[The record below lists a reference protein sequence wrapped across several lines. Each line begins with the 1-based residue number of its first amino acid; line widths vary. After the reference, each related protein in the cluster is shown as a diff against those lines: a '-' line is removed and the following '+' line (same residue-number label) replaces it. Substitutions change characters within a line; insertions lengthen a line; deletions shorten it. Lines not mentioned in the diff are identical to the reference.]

1 VTRHGD
7 HAPLP
12 PAKLAEPEP
21 RDPIVRADQ
30 RDRVASAAAARLLL
44 VRAPA
49 GYGKTTLIAAAAGEL
64 GWRCVWYRLDELD
77 SDPRLFFSALARAVA
92 LRVSGAAG
100 ATRSAKPDGA
110 SSVVEAAARLAA
122 GLGSAAADGLFII
135 LDDYESLSG
144 EEAFDGGLAA
154 LLSYLP
160 RGVHLVLLTRARPT
174 IPTGRLALEGGLVE
188 IGPED
193 LCLDHTQAAEVIARA
208 WGAPASPGQVGAL
221 ISLTEGWPAGVRLAA
236 AASSGTGPEL
246 SEDVL
251 RAEYGRAVHAY
262 LAEQVYARLDQGL
275 QGFLRLTCLA
285 EALTA
290 AVAEEISGALDAGS
304 LLARLEASGAFTF
317 VDSAT
322 GEYRYHPLLR
332 SFLRERLTDEDGRAA
347 VTDLQRRT
355 AAVLS
360 RGGGLA
366 AAVSLYLDADDP
378 QATVHL
384 LEQHGYL
391 LLEECPHALLARW
404 AAALAA
410 DSGLSAWSALLE
422 GRHLFVTGD
431 LIAARRRLEASL
443 EPSFDDAPAR
453 YLVLRA
459 LSNCCSMAGA
469 DDDAVAYA
477 RRAVDVSVGGD
488 RASSLCDLA
497 RVLAI
502 ACRWQE
508 LEEVQAE
515 FGDLRTVPAELAADM
530 MTTVAHGAYSSGDVG
545 ASLAAGERALP
556 AVRSAANGV
565 MLGGLLTGLAGFSLF
580 SCLYSRGT
588 RYLEE
593 ARRVLGA
600 HGSLHS
606 RVQVEVV
613 QAAFLVQQ
621 GHLREGLTLLD
632 ELIAEPL
639 METNRWVFCFVHMTK
654 ATALRRAG
662 EPARAMH
669 SCCQAVES
677 VHSDTSVYDRVDA
690 LLDQTFLE
698 GLTGAPRRAVA
709 RLRLLR
715 QEAEAH
721 GLRFHAGKAS
731 LFSGVLLLR
740 AGEDGS
746 AELDQACAELLELRQ
761 LDFLGQELVANP
773 EAAAWLPASELP
785 DESLREL
792 LRVCALQVGGP
803 QLVASFA
810 DRDERMLGLLTSLA
824 RTDLPEFEATLLL
837 QALRRHPSKQVRERA
852 RRLGVDNG
860 AAASRLFLELT
871 LREEEILSLLAEGCS
886 NAQIARRLVLSVGTV
901 KTHVHRIFT
910 KTGVHGRLAAA
921 VLYRQRA
928 EASAGGADSP

>member
-1 VTRHGD
+1 
-7 HAPLP
+7 
-12 PAKLAEPEP
+12 
-21 RDPIVRADQ
+21 VRASQ
-30 RDRVASAAAARLLL
+30 LERVASAAGARLLL

-49 GYGKTTLIAAAAGEL
+49 GYGKTTLIAAASDEL
-64 GWRCVWYRLDELD
+64 GWRCVWYRLDRLD
-77 SDPRLFFSALARAVA
+77 SDPRRFLSALERAVV
-92 LRVSGAAG
+92 LRVPTAAG
-100 ATRSAKPDGA
+100 ATRSAKPAGA

-122 GLGSAAADGLFII
+122 WMALAVGDDELYLV
-135 LDDYESLSG
+135 LDDCESLRG
-144 EEAFDGGLAA
+144 EEAFDEALAA

-160 RGVHLVLLTRARPT
+160 RGVHLVLLTRGRPT
-174 IPTGRLALEGGLVE
+174 MPTGRLALEGGLVE

-208 WGAPASPGQVGAL
+208 WGAPAPPDQVDAL
-221 ISLTEGWPAGVRLAA
+221 MRLTEGWPAGVRLAA
-236 AASSGTGPEL
+236 ATLRATGPEL
-246 SEDVL
+246 PEDAL
-251 RAEYGRAVHAY
+251 RAESGRAVHAY
-262 LAEQVYARLDQGL
+262 LAEQVYARLDQGV
-275 QGFLRLTCLA
+275 QGFLRLTCFA
-285 EALTA
+285 ETLTA
-290 AVAEEISGALDAGS
+290 AVAEEISGARDAGS
-304 LLARLEASGAFTF
+304 LLARLEAFGAFTF

-332 SFLRERLTDEDGRAA
+332 SLLRECLTDEDGRAA

-360 RGGGLA
+360 GGGGFA
-366 AAVSLYLDADDP
+366 AAVSLYLDAGDP
-378 QATVHL
+378 AATVHL

-391 LLEECPHALLARW
+391 LLEECPPALLARW
-404 AAALAA
+404 AAALVADPDLSGWAA
-410 DSGLSAWSALLE
+410 LVD
-422 GRHLFVTGD
+422 GRRLFLTGD
-431 LIAARRRLEASL
+431 LAAARRRLEASL
-443 EPSFDDAPAR
+443 EPSVDDAPAR

-469 DDDAVAYA
+469 DGDAVAYA
-477 RRAVDVSVGGD
+477 RHAVDVSTGGD

-502 ACRWQE
+502 SCRWQE

-515 FGDLRTVPAELAADM
+515 FGDLRAVPAELAADM
-530 MTTVAHGAYSSGDVG
+530 MKTVAHGAYSSGDVG

-565 MLGGLLTGLAGFSLF
+565 MLGNLLTGLAGFSLF
-580 SCLYSRGT
+580 SCQYSRGT

-613 QAAFLVQQ
+613 QATFLVQQ

-639 METNRWVFCFVHMTK
+639 METNRWVFCFVHLTK

-669 SCCQAVES
+669 SCRQAVES
-677 VHSDTSVYDRVDA
+677 VRSDTSVYDRVDA
-690 LLDQTFLE
+690 LLDRVFLE
-698 GLTGAPRRAVA
+698 GLAGTPRHAVA

-715 QEAEAH
+715 QEAETY

-731 LFSGVLLLR
+731 LFGGVLLLR

-746 AELDQACAELLELRQ
+746 ADLARACAELLELRQ

-773 EAAAWLPASELP
+773 EALAWLPASELP

-803 QLVASFA
+803 QFVASLA
-810 DRDERMLGLLTSLA
+810 DRGDRMLELLTSLA
-824 RTDLPEFEATLLL
+824 RTDLPELQATLLL
-837 QALRRHPSKQVRERA
+837 QSLRRHPSKWVRERA
-852 RRLGVDNG
+852 RRLDIKTG

-886 NAQIARRLVLSVGTV
+886 NAQIARQLVLSVGTV

-928 EASAGGADSP
+928 EASAGGVDSP